1 MSPEQARL
9 VREATVFLLDFDGP
23 VCSVFA
29 GYPAPSVARD
39 LLEDGAKAGTP
50 VTPAMKAESDPMKV
64 LELLYETEPRNH
76 DRAEAFL
83 TAAEVRSVMKSP
95 PTTGAVEFLEA
106 ARAADT
112 PVAVVSNN
120 SPEAVGVFLE
130 SQKLEGF
137 VASIVGR
144 EKSTPH
150 LMKPNPYLLE
160 KALRSLSGSPAQAL
174 MIGDSVTDI
183 EVSQLVG
190 VASVGY
196 ANRPGKA
203 QRFSELGADI
213 VVTDM
218 AVLARTLLSPPNPG

>member
-23 VCSVFA
+23 VCSAFA

-50 VTPAMKAESDPMKV
+50 VTPAMKAETDPMKV

-83 TAAEVRSVMKSP
+83 TAAEVRSVQKST
-95 PTTGAVEFLEA
+95 PTPGAVEFLEA
-106 ARAADT
+106 AHTVDA
-112 PVAVVSNN
+112 PVVVVSNN
-120 SPEAVGVFLE
+120 SPEAVRVFLE

-144 EKSTPH
+144 DKSAPH
-150 LMKPNPYLLE
+150 LMKPNPFLLTE
-160 KALRSLSGSPAQAL
+160 ALRGFSVSPGQAL

-183 EVSQLVG
+183 EAAQAVRA
-190 VASVGY
+190 ASVGY

-218 AVLARTLLSPPNPG
+218 AVLARALLSPPNPG